1 MRLSVE
7 VLVIDALA
15 CARLTRLVTVDTLTR
30 PARAAVIR
38 RAYGKE
44 ASEVSDLFAEEMVR
58 NDHDAPKLAEWVTC
72 GWCASVAVGF
82 GVVAA
87 RAVAPRVWDPL
98 ARVLAASLVTGIV
111 QSHIE

>member
-1 MRLSVE
+1 MAGVD

-15 CARLTRLVTVDTLTR
+15 VARLTRLVTVDTLTR

-58 NDHDAPKLAEWVTC
+58 NDHDAPKLAELITC
-72 GWCASVAVGF
+72 GWCSSMYCGAF
-82 GVVAA
+82 VVVA
-87 RAVAPRVWDPL
+87 RAVAPRLWDPL